1 MAANTEILTP
11 ILALVSWT
19 LLMWVWMY
27 INRIPAM
34 NKAGLDPQE
43 AQHPGSLNILPKAAR
58 SAADNY
64 NHLHEQPTI
73 FYALV
78 AYTFLVGNGDEL
90 NIMLAWAY
98 VCLRV
103 LHSLIQVSVNVV
115 AFRFVIFSLSSLTLM
130 ALAVRNI
137 LALS

>member
-34 NKAGLDPQE
+34 KKAGVDPQD
-43 AQHPGSLNILPKAAR
+43 AQHPGSLSILPKAAR

-64 NHLHEQPTI
+64 NHLHEQPTV

-98 VCLRV
+98 VGLRV

-115 AFRFVIFSLSSLTLM
+115 AFRFLVFSLSSLTLM
-130 ALAVRNI
+130 TLAVRNVM
-137 LALS
+137 ALN